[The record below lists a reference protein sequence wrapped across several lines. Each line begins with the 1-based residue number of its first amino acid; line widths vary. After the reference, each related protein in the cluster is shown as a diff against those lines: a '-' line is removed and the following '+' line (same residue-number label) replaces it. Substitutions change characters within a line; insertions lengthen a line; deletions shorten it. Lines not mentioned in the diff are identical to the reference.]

1 MRRLLALLIVL
12 PATCALAQVS
22 TNTDVRFGSVRHPV
36 YSTTGIVTARRD
48 IAADVGA
55 QVLADGG
62 NAVDAAVAV
71 GFSLAVTLPRA
82 GNIGGGGFMLVY
94 DSKSGETTVVDY
106 REMAP
111 RAAHRDMFLDADG
124 DADPELSRRSHR
136 AAGVPGTVA
145 GLYLAHQKFGRLPW
159 NRLVQPAVDLAR
171 GGIAITHF
179 QQIELTRRRDRMC
192 QDEATCGYFYKPG
205 GVPYSM
211 GELWVQSDLADS
223 LQLIADQGADA
234 FYRGEIAEKIVAE
247 MEAGGGLIDKESLAA
262 YKPVLRKPMRGEYR
276 GYEIVT
282 MPPPSSGGLHII
294 QMLNILEHFPIA
306 SLGWGGADGIHLLA
320 EVMRLA
326 YADRSKHLAD
336 PDFYPVPVEWL
347 TSEEYGVE
355 LAASIDMTQARPSS
369 DVAPGVAPAYESP
382 ETTHFSIIDR
392 DGNVVSNTYTLNLS
406 YGSKISVSG
415 AGFLLNNEMDDF
427 VSKPGVP
434 NAYGLLGDA
443 ANSVEASKRPLSSM
457 SPTIVFA
464 NGEPWFAVGGMGGS
478 RIISGVLQ
486 TIVNVIDHG
495 MNIADASGQPRMHH
509 QWYPDVLLL
518 EPGFS
523 PDTTRLLK
531 ERGHDVRLNR
541 TGTVQIA
548 AYKDGTFRGAADPR
562 MPNSGAAAPVEI
574 NTNSD

>member
-1 MRRLLALLIVL
+1 
-12 PATCALAQVS
+12 
-22 TNTDVRFGSVRHPV
+22 V
-36 YSTTGIVTARRD
+36 YSTTGIVTARSS
-48 IAADVGA
+48 IAAEIGA

-82 GNIGGGGFMLVY
+82 ANIGGGGFMLVY
-94 DSKSGETTVVDY
+94 DSDSDETTVIDY
-106 REMAP
+106 REQAP
-111 RAAHRDMFLDADG
+111 RTAHRDMFLDADG
-124 DADPELSRRSHR
+124 DADPQSSRYSHK
-136 AAGVPGTVA
+136 AVGVPGTVA
-145 GLYLAHQKFGRLPW
+145 GLYLAHQKFGTLPW
-159 NRLVQPAVDLAR
+159 GRLVQPAVKLAR
-171 GGIAITHF
+171 DGIAVTHY
-179 QQIELTRRRDRMC
+179 QQESLTARRDRMC
-192 QDEATCGYFYKPG
+192 EHEATCRYFYKPG

-211 GELWVQSDLADS
+211 GERWVQSDLADT

-247 MEAGGGLIDKESLAA
+247 MEAGGGLIDKESLAV
-262 YKPVLRKPMRGEYR
+262 YKPVLREPMRGEYR

-294 QMLNILEHFPIA
+294 QMLNILEHFPIT
-306 SLGWGGADGIHLLA
+306 SLAWGSADGIHLLA
-320 EVMRLA
+320 EAMRLA

-336 PDFYPVPVEWL
+336 PDFYPVPVDWL

-434 NAYGLLGDA
+434 NAYGLLGDE

-486 TIVNVIDHG
+486 TIINIIDHG

-531 ERGHDVRLNR
+531 ERGHDVRLSR

-548 AYKDGTFRGAADPR
+548 AYKDGTFRGATDPR
-562 MPNSGAAAPVEI
+562 MPNSGAAAPAEI
-574 NTNSD
+574 NANSD